1 MYPDGV
7 IDRFR
12 LYGKAVPILPTSKDE
27 ISDLAAAQDGGI
39 PTFLE

>member
-1 MYPDGV
+1 MYLDGG
-7 IDRFR
+7 IARFQ
-12 LYGKAVPILPTSKDE
+12 LYGQAVPILPTSKDE